1 MTDMDNNAD
10 ISKLVE
16 TVRQSLAASYGN
28 EALRLIEEIAPDA
41 GSLSPVDAVDLL
53 ERACAFGHLSC
64 VHLLWQ
70 VVPDFAYASWAL
82 MLALR
87 CAHEEVARFL
97 LERGVDLLGGVHQP
111 RGVRALLPHEGTFTR
126 FCLTRFSTTLFVN
139 PLDPTVSTEV
149 FEEFTQRRQLAGG
162 PYSTEVNLDATCDL
176 VARLADE
183 GLFDATVFDD
193 LLRATL
199 VKAWHSLR
207 HEATRDPHTAE
218 MCLNLG
224 SKMLT
229 LHRTRGLGD
238 ARIEQILASLVV
250 PKASPR
256 ILQFICEEAPDVFLE
271 RLSVLPWLY
280 ESPTLVRQMVP
291 FLSPS
296 DDEALNG
303 TLLRLLARGGFM
315 EDIGTLSAWDHTFT
329 RQNLLAALDEASAA
343 GHAEV
348 AAWALSQLQSAD
360 AADSDDS
367 SFGLGDLF
375 L

>member
-1 MTDMDNNAD
+1 MTDMDKNQD

-16 TVRQSLAASYGN
+16 GVRQSLAASDGD
-28 EALRLIEEIAPDA
+28 EALHLIEEIAPNA
-41 GSLSPVDAVDLL
+41 ESLSPVDAVDLL
-53 ERACAFGHLSC
+53 ERACAFGDLPC
-64 VHLLWQ
+64 VHLLWK
-70 VVPDFAYASWAL
+70 VVPDFAYTSWAL

-97 LERGVDLLGGVHQP
+97 LDQGVDLLGGAHQP

-126 FCLTRFSTTLFVN
+126 FCLTRLSTTLFVN

-149 FEEFTQRRQLAGG
+149 FEEFAPRRQLAGG
-162 PYSTEVNLDATCDL
+162 PYSKEVDLQATCDL
-176 VARLADE
+176 VAQLAEE

-207 HEATRDPHTAE
+207 HEATRDSRTAE
-218 MCLNLG
+218 MCLGLG
-224 SKMLT
+224 SKMLA

-256 ILQFICEEAPDVFLE
+256 VLQFICEEAPDVFLE

-315 EDIGTLSAWDHTFT
+315 EDIGALSSWDHTLT

-348 AAWALSQLQSAD
+348 AAWALSKLQGTD
-360 AADSDDS
+360 APGGSEDSL
-367 SFGLGDLF
+367 GLGDLF